1 MRRERSEGAAETKRN
16 EAGTEVAVTFYIPG
30 PLRVFSEGLQN
41 VEIETSPT
49 TVREALEVLCR
60 KYPGIRD
67 RLINEEGRLREHIN
81 IFVGDENIRETGDFS
96 TRVPPGAEISIIPA
110 VSGG

>member
-1 MRRERSEGAAETKRN
+1 M
-16 EAGTEVAVTFYIPG
+16 AVTFYIPG
-30 PLRVFSEGLQN
+30 PLRIFSGGSSQ
-41 VEIETSPT
+41 VKIGTSPS
-49 TVREALEVLCR
+49 TVRDALELLYIE
-60 KYPGIRD
+60 YPGIRD

-96 TRVPPGAEISIIPA
+96 TPLLAHTEISIVPA

>member
-1 MRRERSEGAAETKRN
+1 MP
-16 EAGTEVAVTFYIPG
+16 VTFQIPG
-30 PLRVFSEGLQN
+30 PLRVFSDGMRV
-41 VEIETSPT
+41 VEIRASPSN
-49 TVREALEVLCR
+49 VRDALELL
-60 KYPGIRD
+60 YLEHPGIRD

-96 TRVPPGAEISIIPA
+96 TPLLTHAEIAIVPA